1 MWASGNGGTYGDN
14 CNCDGYVNSVYTLA
28 IGSASERGHF
38 PWYGERCA
46 ATMAAAYSSGAYW
59 DQMIVR
65 PCHLSA
71 DALSEA
77 LFACDVLGS
86 FCPRRPLPT

>member
-1 MWASGNGGTYGDN
+1 MKGRGGKGSVYIWASGNGGTYGDN

-46 ATMAAAYSSGAYW
+46 STMATAYSSGAYW
-59 DQMIVR
+59 DQMIV
-65 PCHLSA
+65 S
-71 DALSEA
+71 S
-77 LFACDVLGS
+77 
-86 FCPRRPLPT
+86 